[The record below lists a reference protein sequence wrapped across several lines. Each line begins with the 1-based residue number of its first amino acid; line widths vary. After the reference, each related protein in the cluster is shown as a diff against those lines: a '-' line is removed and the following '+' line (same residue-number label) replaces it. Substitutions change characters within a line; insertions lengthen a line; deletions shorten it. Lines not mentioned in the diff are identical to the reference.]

1 MMAEPARD
9 GAITDWITVGS
20 ASDVPPGHAARIEID
35 ERPVAIFNVDGTF
48 YCLDDT
54 CSHAEASLSDGDL
67 DFERCA
73 IECPLHGSAFD
84 LRTGAVL
91 TLPATEPVASHDI
104 DVADGEIRIRLH
116 DLPD

>member
-1 MMAEPARD
+1 VAPASE
-9 GAITDWITVGS
+9 I
-20 ASDVPPGHAARIEID
+20 PPGHAARVEID
-35 ERPVAIFNVDGTF
+35 DHPIAIFNVGGTF

-84 LRTGAVL
+84 LRTGDAI
-91 TLPATEPVASHDI
+91 TLPATEPVAVHDI
-104 DVADGEIRIRLH
+104 DVSEGQIRVRINA
-116 DLPD
+116 PVG